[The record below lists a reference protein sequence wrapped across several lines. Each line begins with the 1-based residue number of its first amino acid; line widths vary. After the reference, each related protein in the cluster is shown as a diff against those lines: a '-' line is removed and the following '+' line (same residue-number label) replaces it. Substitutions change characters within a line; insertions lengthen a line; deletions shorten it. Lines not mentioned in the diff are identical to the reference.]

1 MMRERGGGESP
12 AIPRGL
18 WYVRDSSLRAPGLE
32 YLGSTGSEG
41 APRQETRVPERC
53 EDKGA
58 NGAGNRRVGVWT
70 RCWHQGLEDDKKE
83 SGCFSCELEHGAG
96 KKASV
101 TKTSQKKGPQSRG
114 EQGREGEWLWPLNAT
129 KKGRGVALGNWAP
142 WGTSKVCRTRLT
154 VGGSRRPHLGPAP
167 DFGTLLPTPQPRPTP
182 LPVSLATTLAGPL
195 LEALRHAPIG
205 CQTTSNPNPRSSYL
219 GVRPALIFAYR
230 AF

>member
-1 MMRERGGGESP
+1 MPPGRRPGFRRGVR
-12 AIPRGL
+12 IRGL
-18 WYVRDSSLRAPGLE
+18 MELGTEESVCGQGAGIRALRMTKRSQGVSAVSWSMGRGRRRASPRPARRTGLRAE
-32 YLGSTGSEG
+32 GS
-41 APRQETRVPERC
+41 R
-53 EDKGA
+53 
-58 NGAGNRRVGVWT
+58 
-70 RCWHQGLEDDKKE
+70 
-83 SGCFSCELEHGAG
+83 
-96 KKASV
+96 
-101 TKTSQKKGPQSRG
+101 
-114 EQGREGEWLWPLNAT
+114 GREGEWLWPLNAT